1 MVLDLCQNTNYD
13 IITETD
19 KQTSDQTSL
28 VLSNCEESIKVNKKN
43 QSDAVYAIAG
53 NFQHKLNVTC

>member
-1 MVLDLCQNTNYD
+1 MTLLQKQ
-13 IITETD
+13 TD